1 MVVVLRRAAGD
12 AAGGAGAVLGVWC
25 GRGWRRGMRRRRLGS
40 AEGARRW
47 FREAGG
53 VKGNGPGPVSG
64 RYLSLAD
71 REEIAV
77 GLARGES
84 YRRIGARLDPPR
96 PASTV
101 SREVARNGPRGAVP
115 GGAGAGAGR
124 GAGAAA
130 EDG

>member
-1 MVVVLRRAAGD
+1 M
-12 AAGGAGAVLGVWC
+12 
-25 GRGWRRGMRRRRLGS
+25 
-40 AEGARRW
+40 
-47 FREAGG
+47 
-53 VKGNGPGPVSG
+53 KGNGPGPVSG

-84 YRRIGARLDPPR
+84 SGGSGRGWIRRGRAL
-96 PASTV
+96 TV
-101 SREVARNGPRGAVP
+101 SREVARNGRAGAVP

-130 EDG
+130 EGG